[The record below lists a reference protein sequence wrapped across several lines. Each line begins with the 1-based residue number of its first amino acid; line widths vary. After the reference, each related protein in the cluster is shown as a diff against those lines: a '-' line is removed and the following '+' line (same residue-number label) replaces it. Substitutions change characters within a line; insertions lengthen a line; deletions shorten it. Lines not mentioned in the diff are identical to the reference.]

1 MAAAA
6 AAGGR
11 RRFRFRDRAAPPRGG
26 GKRSAGRGP
35 GQGGAASS
43 APSAGSAVAARG
55 WERREGARQ
64 EAGQGGGCGPKVV
77 QCTKRRAALAGWNE
91 VLWRLG
97 QPPLL
102 CDSPSSTGR
111 QPSYHPFRIRVGRD
125 LVDHLVQRFST
136 CGSGPRWGSNDDLPG
151 VA

>member
-64 EAGQGGGCGPKVV
+64 EAGQGGGCGPKV
-77 QCTKRRAALAGWNE
+77 
-91 VLWRLG
+91 LWRLG